1 MRSLL
6 VFGLAIVLSVSMAF
20 TPVMAPASYAA
31 NTDDV
36 SYEDFD
42 GKNVDQLKSQED
54 TEALAEDP
62 ELYRYYDVDKKGNL
76 QEKEV
81 ELDEV
86 DQFIQKM
93 DANAEGIS
101 DKEIAQMSDNM
112 TAVGCGV
119 SGLGKA
125 QTPSKYK
132 KYKRL
137 NCIDISWW
145 QGDISKTS
153 WKKIKDAGVKY
164 VIIRTGYTSLSKFTL
179 NMDSKF
185 SQNINNAYEAGLKIG
200 VYHFSQALTVAE
212 AEKEAAYTIKLIEN
226 YRSKITLPVVFDYET
241 NARGRL
247 TMKKLKSLYSQ
258 GLSPKICMAFCD
270 KIKAAGYKPM
280 LYANYTMLSKYLDY
294 QTLQKKYRIWLANY
308 TTNGTATT
316 YPGEYWMWQYSS
328 SGKVN
333 GLKGSVDIN
342 YVFRNGQGGSPVE
355 LASSSSETT
364 TTTTTDQTQTTQPT
378 TPTAKVL
385 YKAKVISKVNY
396 RTGPGTNY
404 TKKGSYKKG
413 KILSVVATKGKWSKL
428 DNGYYVSS
436 RWIKKLSTSYKAK
449 TTDSVNYRTGPGVKY
464 KRVGT
469 YKKGTKITVV
479 GEKNGWVKTKD
490 GYYLYKG
497 YTKKL

>member
-1 MRSLL
+1 MRSILL
-6 VFGLAIVLSVSMAF
+6 FGLAIVFSVSMAF
-20 TPVMAPASYAA
+20 TPVMAPVSYAA
-31 NTDDV
+31 SSDDY
-36 SYEDFD
+36 SYEDFE
-42 GKNVDQLKSQED
+42 GQNVDQLKSQED

-62 ELYRYYDVDKKGNL
+62 ELYRYYDVDNKGNL

-125 QTPSKYK
+125 QIPSKYSQ
-132 KYKRL
+132 YKRY
-137 NCIDISWW
+137 NCVDISWW
-145 QGDISKTS
+145 QGDISKDS
-153 WKKIKDAGVKY
+153 WKKIKKAGVTH

-185 SQNINNAYEAGLKIG
+185 SKNINNAYEAGLKIG
-200 VYHFSQALTVAE
+200 VYHFSQALTTTE

-241 NARGRL
+241 NAKGRL
-247 TMKKLKSLYSQ
+247 TMKKLKSLYKQ

-270 KIKAAGYKPM
+270 KIKAAGYTPM

-308 TTNGTATT
+308 TTKGTATT

-342 YVFRNGQGGSPVE
+342 YIFDNGQGGSAV
-355 LASSSSETT
+355 SSQPATGDTSV
-364 TTTTTDQTQTTQPT
+364 TTDPADPTATTQP
-378 TPTAKVL
+378 PTVL
-385 YKAKVISKVNY
+385 YKAKVKSKVNY

-404 TKKGSYKKG
+404 TKVGSYKKG
-413 KILSVVATKGKWSKL
+413 KILAVVGTTGKWSQL

-436 RWIKKLSTSYKAK
+436 KWLKKLTTSYKVK

-464 KRVGT
+464 KKVGT
-469 YKKGTKITVV
+469 YKKGTKLTIV